1 MLVCALSGIIAVM
14 LAAPVSPQGEGV
26 ALKNRTVAVPN
37 LTARA
42 PARVASALRPAAT
55 RRAFIPVAAAD
66 MPDLAK
72 RPQTLRSAV
81 RRERFERSF
90 VPIERASVRALRL
103 DPPPREA
110 RGGGPLDTRL
120 TLRLVGDAGGVA
132 SSDLG
137 VNGGIAGLVDRV
149 IER

>member
-14 LAAPVSPQGEGV
+14 LAAPVSPQGERV
-26 ALKNRTVAVPN
+26 ALKNRTAAIPN
-37 LTARA
+37 LTARS
-42 PARVASALRPAAT
+42 PARASRPAAT
-55 RRAFIPVAAAD
+55 RTAFIPVAVAD

-72 RPQTLRSAV
+72 RQQTLRSTV

-90 VPIERASVRALRL
+90 EPTEPASVRALRL
-103 DPPPREA
+103 DSPVRQA

-137 VNGGIAGLVDRV
+137 VNGGIAGMVDRV

>member
-14 LAAPVSPQGEGV
+14 LAAPASPQGERM
-26 ALKNRTVAVPN
+26 AQKNRAAVIPN
-37 LTARA
+37 SSAAASRSAAR
-42 PARVASALRPAAT
+42 RPAL
-55 RRAFIPVAAAD
+55 IPITAID

-72 RPQTLRSAV
+72 RPQMLRSAV

-90 VPIERASVRALRL
+90 EPVESASVRALRL
-103 DPPPREA
+103 DSPARQS
-110 RGGGPLDTRL
+110 RGGGPLDTKL
-120 TLRLVGDAGGVA
+120 TLRVVGDAGGVA
-132 SSDLG
+132 SSDFG

>member
-14 LAAPVSPQGEGV
+14 LAAPASPQGERV
-26 ALKNRTVAVPN
+26 VPRNRTAVVPKS
-37 LTARA
+37 TART
-42 PARVASALRPAAT
+42 PASRSVA
-55 RRAFIPVAAAD
+55 RRTAFIPVAATD
-66 MPDLAK
+66 MPDLTK
-72 RPQTLRSAV
+72 RPQTLRSTV

-90 VPIERASVRALRL
+90 EPVETASVRALRL
-103 DPPPREA
+103 GAPARLG
-110 RGGGPLDTRL
+110 RGGSPFDTKL

-137 VNGGIAGLVDRV
+137 VNGGIAGMVDRV